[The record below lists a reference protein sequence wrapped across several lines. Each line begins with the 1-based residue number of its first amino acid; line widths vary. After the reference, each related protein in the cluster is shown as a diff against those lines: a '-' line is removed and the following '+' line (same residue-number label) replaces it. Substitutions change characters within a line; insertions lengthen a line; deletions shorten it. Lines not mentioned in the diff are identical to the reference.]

1 VLNAPDGTPLC
12 DSLAGT
18 QQSGLNIRIT
28 VDGCGSLGAMMSA
41 IYLRHDETYVA
52 MTETPYDS
60 EDVLQALLAQHP
72 EMLTASGHR
81 PGKLLLVRR
90 EASVKDSE
98 AGSGRWSLDHLYLD
112 AEGVPTLVEV
122 KRSSDTRGRREVVA
136 QMLDYAANAK
146 ASFSVET
153 LVTWTEESASQA
165 GITVAEALASALG
178 IDDPDGFWQ
187 RVATN
192 LDAERFRL
200 IFVSDAI
207 GSELRRIIEFLNGQM
222 TRTEVLAIEVKQY
235 TDEAGQQQTIV
246 PRLVGDTAEARV
258 AKRTRV
264 SPAELDREE
273 LIAAI
278 ADSSAD
284 AAFAAEALLD
294 WAEDDPR
301 LEVRW
306 TRAADISPPN
316 RQQLLRLWPE
326 GTIEVRLE
334 TLRTAGEPWNETR
347 IERLAVELDGIDGI
361 TLGRGRRWPRT
372 PLAPL
377 ANSTTR
383 QAFLDVI
390 SRVLRDLVAKP

>member
-1 VLNAPDGTPLC
+1 
-12 DSLAGT
+12 
-18 QQSGLNIRIT
+18 
-28 VDGCGSLGAMMSA
+28 MSA